1 MLGEPLCRG
10 DRTLVAFAARPC
22 FRLPHEL
29 PQLAEH
35 DRGIRTRSVERIDAL
50 EPGQDGARFLHANDA
65 TGGGVSACAQLC
77 NAFATARSYVAWS
90 STAIGWSRARGHAAA
105 ARTAAAQTSVA
116 KAHP

>member
-35 DRGIRTRSVERIDAL
+35 DRGISARSVERVDAL
-50 EPGQDGARFLHANDA
+50 EPGKDGARFLHVNDA
-65 TGGGVSACAQLC
+65 TGGDVSACAQLC
-77 NAFATARSYVAWS
+77 NVFATYGDGLVAHS
-90 STAIGWSRARGHAAA
+90 RPRARCQDDSSPYERRPG
-105 ARTAAAQTSVA
+105 
-116 KAHP
+116 

>member
-29 PQLAEH
+29 AQLAEH

-77 NAFATARSYVAWS
+77 NAFATSYVTWS
-90 STAIGWSRARGHAAA
+90 STATAWSRARGHAAA
-105 ARTAAAQTSVA
+105 AKTAAAQTSVA